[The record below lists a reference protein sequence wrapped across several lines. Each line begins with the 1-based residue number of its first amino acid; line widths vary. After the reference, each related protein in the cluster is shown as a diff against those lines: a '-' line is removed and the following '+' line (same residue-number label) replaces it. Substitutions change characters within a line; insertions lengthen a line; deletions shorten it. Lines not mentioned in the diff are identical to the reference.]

1 LQHETRILRKGLRDE
16 SNNNNAFQE
25 YQVTTE
31 IKEDITN
38 INPCQTQCVD
48 DLMSISSNPFVLKCI
63 GYHYIWDKTV
73 PVADQICT
81 FYYGVSEFSRRLG
94 LAPNDMQVSI
104 APEFGTLFTWP
115 HEKDETR
122 VEEPD
127 PSKNID
133 TKVTFSCA
141 RGGK

>member
-1 LQHETRILRKGLRDE
+1 MRDE

-63 GYHYIWDKTV
+63 GYHFIWDKTV

-94 LAPNDMQVSI
+94 LASNDMQVSI